1 MTTKKIGI
9 IVFDGVLTSEVIAP
23 AEVFG
28 IARRQNWFTGW
39 ELLLIGVENQP
50 TVTTAEGITLG
61 VDATISDDM
70 MLDVLLVP
78 GAYEMDHLLQ
88 NEPLNDF
95 IRRQEETAQW
105 MGSNCSGAFLLAQ
118 AGVLAGKRATTWFG
132 GEAQLQ
138 AQFPEVQVQFD
149 APVVLDNRRVTA
161 NGGLVSYRA
170 ALVLLAQLS
179 SPEQAHQLYEALHID
194 RLGSWVDVE
203 TDLGLG

>member
-9 IVFDGVLTSEVIAP
+9 IVFDDVLTSEVIAP
-23 AEVFG
+23 AELFG
-28 IARRQNWFTGW
+28 MARQQNWFAGW
-39 ELLLIGVENQP
+39 DVLLIGVEPQP
-50 TVTTAEGITLG
+50 TITTAEGITLS
-61 VDATISDDM
+61 VDATIADEIT
-70 MLDVLLVP
+70 LDVLLVP
-78 GAYEMDHLLQ
+78 GAHEMDHLLQ
-88 NEPLNDF
+88 NEALNEF
-95 IRRQEETAQW
+95 IRRQEMTTQW

-149 APVVLDNRRVTA
+149 APVVVDNRRVTA

-179 SPEQAHQLYEALHID
+179 SPKQAYELYETLHID

-203 TDLGLG
+203 ADLGLG